1 MIWLAVKLFKVLDR
15 AKSQLCDKIDSL
27 YHEVHT
33 CSCHQNF
40 VINTSLLERASDAI
54 EKASEMKS
62 ATVDDSVFWQSVLA
76 ELTQSNWP

>member
-1 MIWLAVKLFKVLDR
+1 MKLIVAIETL
-15 AKSQLCDKIDSL
+15 
-27 YHEVHT
+27 
-33 CSCHQNF
+33 

>member
-1 MIWLAVKLFKVLDR
+1 MKFKI
-15 AKSQLCDKIDSL
+15 AN
-27 YHEVHT
+27 ET
-33 CSCHQNF
+33 F
-40 VINTSLLERASDAI
+40 VIDTSLLERASDAI

>member
-1 MIWLAVKLFKVLDR
+1 MIKVLDR
-15 AKSQLCDKIDSL
+15 VKSQLSDKTLFTMKFKIAN
-27 YHEVHT
+27 ET
-33 CSCHQNF
+33 F
-40 VINTSLLERASDAI
+40 VIDTSLLERASDAI